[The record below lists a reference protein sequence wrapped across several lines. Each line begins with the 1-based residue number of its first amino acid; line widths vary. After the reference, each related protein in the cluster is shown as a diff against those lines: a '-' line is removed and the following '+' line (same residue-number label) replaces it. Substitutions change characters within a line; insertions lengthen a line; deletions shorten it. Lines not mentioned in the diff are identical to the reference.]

1 MTRIQA
7 GEGVRF
13 PHLRTPKG
21 SPRERGSEGT
31 RGCHL
36 GIREYLEE
44 CIAQQRYLLRNGGT
58 PQMVY
63 T

>member
-1 MTRIQA
+1 MTQIQA

-31 RGCHL
+31 RGCHM
-36 GIREYLEE
+36 GIR
-44 CIAQQRYLLRNGGT
+44 RYFKESI
-58 PQMVY
+58 P
-63 T
+63 

>member
-13 PHLRTPKG
+13 PHLRIPKG
-21 SPRERGSEGT
+21 SPRERGSEEI

-36 GIREYLEE
+36 RIRKYLKEV
-44 CIAQQRYLLRNGGT
+44 I
-58 PQMVY
+58 P
-63 T
+63 